1 MNPGHA
7 DRRTGRPLRS
17 FGGAGPRKTPGL
29 LVHVD
34 YAIAR
39 RGVPAAASFRHW
51 TEAALFA
58 ARHRNPV
65 ELSIRL
71 VDEREGRALNRQY
84 RGKDHA
90 TNVLSFP
97 AELPRGVTSPLLG
110 DLVICAPVVARE
122 SREQRKVAREHY
134 AHLTVHGILHLLG
147 FDHQE
152 GIEAARMEKLE
163 TRVLAKLGIADPYAR

>member
-1 MNPGHA
+1 M
-7 DRRTGRPLRS
+7 
-17 FGGAGPRKTPGL
+17 
-29 LVHVD
+29 D
-34 YAIAR
+34 YAIPR
-39 RGVPAAASFRHW
+39 RGVPAAVSFRRW

-65 ELSIRL
+65 ELSVRL
-71 VDEREGRALNRQY
+71 VDAREGRALNRQY
-84 RGKDHA
+84 RGKDYA

-122 SREQRKVAREHY
+122 SREQHKAARDHY

-147 FDHQE
+147 FDHE
-152 GIEAARMEKLE
+152 EETGAARMEKLE
-163 TRVLAKLGIADPYAR
+163 TRVLAKLGVADPYAG